1 MTMQLFADLNQP
13 ASVNANQIEWLPSPL
28 AGVDRR
34 MLERDGDEVA
44 RATTIVR
51 YAAGSFFSAHSH
63 TGGEEYYVLSG
74 VFSDESG
81 DYPAGH
87 YVRNP
92 IGSSHK
98 PFTESG
104 CEIFVKLRQM
114 HQDDQTYVVTDAL
127 GAAKLNI
134 DGVTTLLLHQF
145 ESEQVMVQELNSG
158 QRIHEYSE
166 SGLEILVLAGDVSIE
181 NKTYGS
187 HHWFRW
193 PGKQKIGITSLAQ
206 NTRLLVKKNH
216 LGKSMH

>member
-1 MTMQLFADLNQP
+1 MQLFADLTQP
-13 ASVNANQIEWLPSPL
+13 AGVNANEIKWLASPL
-28 AGVDRR
+28 PGVDRR

-51 YAAGSFFSAHSH
+51 YAAGSFFSPHSH

-98 PFTESG
+98 PFTENG

-114 HQDDQTYVVTDAL
+114 HQDDQTYVVTDTLKAS
-127 GAAKLNI
+127 KQNI
-134 DGVTTLLLHQF
+134 DGVTTLPLHQF
-145 ESEQVMVQELNSG
+145 ESEEVMIREIDPGVCFE
-158 QRIHEYSE
+158 EVSE
-166 SGLEILVLAGDVSIE
+166 QGLEILVLSGPVTIGEQQISSQHWLRLPGVQRVEVKAHD
-181 NKTYGS
+181 NKV
-187 HHWFRW
+187 
-193 PGKQKIGITSLAQ
+193 
-206 NTRLLVKKNH
+206 RLWVKKNH
-216 LGKSMH
+216 L